1 MPRVKRGVIH
11 LKKRRNLLKKTKGF
25 KWGRKKLMKLAKTAS
40 VKAGVH
46 AYVDRR
52 LKKRTRRGLWQN
64 KISAFVKE
72 YGMSYASFMG
82 ALKKAN
88 IDLDRK
94 ILADL
99 AVNNKPVLAKLVEK
113 VK

>member
-1 MPRVKRGVIH
+1 
-11 LKKRRNLLKKTKGF
+11 
-25 KWGRKKLMKLAKTAS
+25 MKLAKTAS

-52 LKKRTRRGLWQN
+52 LKKRTRRGLWQT
-64 KISAFVKE
+64 KISAFVKD
-72 YGMSYASFMG
+72 YGLSYSQFMG

-88 IDLDRK
+88 IAIDRK
-94 ILADL
+94 ILADM
-99 AVNNKPVLAKLVEK
+99 AVNNKAILAKLVAK